1 MDRKMEDHGEE
12 KEVVCQTGREGTKE
26 GASDRESER
35 TSQKSGAQ
43 SVPWEIETM
52 RPMLW
57 FPVARA
63 EGGYGEWKN
72 VKTKR
77 EAKAR
82 SGRLEV

>member
-1 MDRKMEDHGEE
+1 MEDRREE
-12 KEVVCQTGREGTKE
+12 REVVCQTEREGTRE
-26 GASDRESER
+26 GESDRESKR
-35 TSQKSGAQ
+35 TSQKSGVP
-43 SVPWEIETM
+43 SVPWELETK
-52 RPMLW
+52 RPMLR